1 LLPHPAATKA
11 GTHKVPAFFMPFR
24 YNASES
30 ATSKPPLIPRNM
42 RHLPLAAIL
51 LLSLAACDQ
60 TSPAPP
66 AAAPL
71 VTVDAKPWQELAV
84 HPERSAPAQVVS
96 LNESKLA
103 AEISAPILALTVE
116 AGETVS
122 KNTVLVRLDPRD
134 LELALA
140 RAEAAEGQSAA
151 RVKLAADQTRRA
163 RDLQARNFISP
174 EALQQKE
181 TELSIAE
188 ADVKAARANTQTA
201 RRALEKTVLRAP
213 FPAVIRS
220 RHGQVGELATP
231 GSPLLTLVDTSRV
244 DIVAQISTADQ
255 AALSQASLRF
265 VAPGVDT
272 ALTLLRVSP
281 VIQLESRLQEVRLK
295 PQTELPPGLEGKLVW
310 QDAGR
315 WLPPQLIVRRAN
327 HYGVFLLSNNTARFH
342 ALPEAQEGRPA
353 RADSLPV
360 DALLITDGRTALQD
374 GQSVQPATGTQ

>member
-1 LLPHPAATKA
+1 
-11 GTHKVPAFFMPFR
+11 MPIR
-24 YNASES
+24 YNASAS
-30 ATSKPPLIPRNM
+30 ATSRPPLIPRNM
-42 RHLPLAAIL
+42 LRLPLATVL
-51 LLSLAACDQ
+51 LLSLVACDQ
-60 TSPAPP
+60 TSPAAP
-66 AAAPL
+66 AATPP
-71 VTVDAKPWQELAV
+71 VTVNAKPWQELLI
-84 HPERSAPAQVVS
+84 HPERSASAQVIS

-122 KNTVLVRLDPRD
+122 QGSVVVRLDPRD

-188 ADVKAARANTQTA
+188 AELKVARASTQTA

-213 FPAVIRS
+213 FPAVVRS
-220 RHGQVGELATP
+220 RQGQVGELATP

-244 DIVAQISTADQ
+244 DVVAQVSTADQ
-255 AALSQASLRF
+255 AALAQATLRF
-265 VAPGVDT
+265 VAPGVET
-272 ALTLLRVSP
+272 PVTLLRISP
-281 VIQLESRLQEVRLK
+281 VIQPESRLQEVRLK
-295 PQTELPPGLEGKLVW
+295 PQASLPPGLEGKLVW

-315 WLPPQLIVRRAN
+315 WLPPQLIVRRASQ
-327 HYGVFLLSNNTARFH
+327 YGVFLLSNDTARFH
-342 ALPEAQEGRPA
+342 PLPDAQEGRPV
-353 RADSLPV
+353 RADSLPA
-360 DALLITDGRTALQD
+360 DARLITDGRTALQD
-374 GQSVQPATGTQ
+374 GQRVQSATGAQ